1 MAANFSH
8 QTIWTGDNL
17 DIMRGM
23 NSECVDLIYL
33 DPPFNSNR
41 NYAAP
46 IGSEAAG
53 SAFKDTW
60 TLSDVDEA
68 WHGEIADREPAI
80 YAIIDAARQSHGK
93 AMKSYLIMMAV
104 RLLEMRRVLKDTG
117 CMYLHC
123 DPTASHYLKLLM
135 DAVFG
140 AGNFRNEISWKRSNP
155 KSLHSVN
162 FPNNRDIILRY
173 SKADKTTFHK
183 VFVAHDQAYVDKAYK
198 YTEEDGRRYRLL
210 PLLNPSNDRPNLTY
224 EFLGVTRVWRWT
236 RDRMQKA
243 YDEGIVMQLKPGA
256 VPQYKYYLE
265 DSKGR
270 TATDDWNDIAQTA
283 GGERVGYPTQK
294 PLALLDRIIKASTN
308 EEPYDPERPVVC
320 FDETSKQLLAEK
332 RSPIPPKP
340 ARRERYD
347 YEYQRN
353 GTRNLFMLC
362 EPLAG
367 WRHVA
372 VTERRTMVDFAQQMR
387 WLADEAYPA
396 SEKIR
401 VVLDNL
407 NTHKPASLYET
418 FEPKEA
424 RRIRKRLEFHYTPKH
439 GSWLNMAE
447 IEFSVLARRVLR
459 RRIADEETLSGE
471 IAALEAERNQ
481 AGATIDWRFSTVD
494 ARRRGARP
502 LLWLRYGLHCR

>member
-1 MAANFSH
+1 M
-8 QTIWTGDNL
+8 
-17 DIMRGM
+17 
-23 NSECVDLIYL
+23 
-33 DPPFNSNR
+33 
-41 NYAAP
+41 
-46 IGSEAAG
+46 
-53 SAFKDTW
+53 SA
-60 TLSDVDEA
+60 E
-68 WHGEIADREPAI
+68 
-80 YAIIDAARQSHGK
+80 
-93 AMKSYLIMMAV
+93 
-104 RLLEMRRVLKDTG
+104 
-117 CMYLHC
+117 
-123 DPTASHYLKLLM
+123 
-135 DAVFG
+135 
-140 AGNFRNEISWKRSNP
+140 
-155 KSLHSVN
+155 
-162 FPNNRDIILRY
+162 
-173 SKADKTTFHK
+173 
-183 VFVAHDQAYVDKAYK
+183 FVACM
-198 YTEEDGRRYRLL
+198 ED
-210 PLLNPSNDRPNLTY
+210 
-224 EFLGVTRVWRWT
+224 V
-236 RDRMQKA
+236 
-243 YDEGIVMQLKPGA
+243 
-256 VPQYKYYLE
+256 
-265 DSKGR
+265 
-270 TATDDWNDIAQTA
+270 
-283 GGERVGYPTQK
+283 
-294 PLALLDRIIKASTN
+294 LDLYA
-308 EEPYDPERPVVC
+308 EPYDPERPVVC

-332 RSPIPPKP
+332 RSPIRPKP

-418 FEPKEA
+418 FEPREA

-447 IEFSVLARRVLR
+447 IEFSVLARRVLL

-494 ARRRGARP
+494 ARVK
-502 LLWLRYGLHCR
+502 LHHLYPANN